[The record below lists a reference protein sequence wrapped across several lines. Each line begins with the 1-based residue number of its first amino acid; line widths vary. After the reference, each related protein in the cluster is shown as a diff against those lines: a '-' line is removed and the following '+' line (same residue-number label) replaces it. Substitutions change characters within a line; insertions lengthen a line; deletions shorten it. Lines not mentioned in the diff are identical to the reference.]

1 MLNLKNQMKIIV
13 MCFHPSYFGMDM
25 NVFDDGKNT
34 HIIYKNY
41 SGGKWIVKVN
51 LFWVSGAIHLK

>member
-1 MLNLKNQMKIIV
+1 